1 MSYLVW
7 SVFELCLVSDQIGLA
22 GAFLLDVSGRVFL
35 ALGRVFRVWLEF
47 GLKIMACVWSMN
59 YCHTLI

>member
-1 MSYLVW
+1 MVRVRTLS
-7 SVFELCLVSDQIGLA
+7 SVISDWISRCLSV
-22 GAFLLDVSGRVFL
+22 GRVRSGFL

-47 GLKIMACVWSMN
+47 GLKIMACAWSMN